1 MNSTTQSLKSSHE
14 KRHEEKEL
22 FGHLVSNQR
31 NFLLS
36 VQPKE
41 TGTKKQNG
49 YKLGTKWVQNLSFF
63 LTYLRECF
71 HPNTLS
77 SAFVNNIFGG
87 QKERRPKIKQKEGM
101 ITSILPFLFYE

>member
-1 MNSTTQSLKSSHE
+1 MTKGNWD
-14 KRHEEKEL
+14 EE
-22 FGHLVSNQR
+22 
-31 NFLLS
+31 
-36 VQPKE
+36 
-41 TGTKKQNG
+41 
-49 YKLGTKWVQNLSFF
+49 TKWVQTGFVFF
-63 LTYLRECF
+63 LMYLRECF

>member
-14 KRHEEKEL
+14 NRHEEKDL

-49 YKLGTKWVQNLSFF
+49 YKLVLSFF

-71 HPNTLS
+71 HLNTLS